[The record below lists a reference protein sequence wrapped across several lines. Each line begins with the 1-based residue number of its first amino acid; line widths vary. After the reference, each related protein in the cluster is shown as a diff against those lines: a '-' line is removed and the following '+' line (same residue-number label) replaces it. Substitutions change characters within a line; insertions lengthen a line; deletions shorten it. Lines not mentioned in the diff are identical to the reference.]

1 MNKHR
6 LYEFLGARKT
16 CYLGSVQCYINF
28 CENCIVSTTARYK
41 NYLST
46 IICRKIVILLCKTL
60 EVHAW
65 VHLICLL
72 LASIKVSIVLL
83 WTSKWHQVCL
93 NTMPS
98 FHVHNLLMVSQ
109 WIMTLIFVS
118 HLAFLQIW
126 HVKGTLNDSRV
137 NVCVYIFDVGPFSRH
152 VDSFSW
158 CRCCDMSSLVLI
170 TCAYMC
176 VFVYTC
182 NMWPLLC
189 LSIRESLRDYGMG
202 MMPPFGMMERRSS
215 WMMHDM
221 PPGGPMPPGARY
233 VIVYMYM

>member
-1 MNKHR
+1 MNQQQSRDLWHVVQHVRYKGRNVMLRLNRKKIVVPEMNKHR

-83 WTSKWHQVCL
+83 
-93 NTMPS
+93 
-98 FHVHNLLMVSQ
+98 
-109 WIMTLIFVS
+109 
-118 HLAFLQIW
+118 
-126 HVKGTLNDSRV
+126 
-137 NVCVYIFDVGPFSRH
+137 
-152 VDSFSW
+152 
-158 CRCCDMSSLVLI
+158 
-170 TCAYMC
+170 
-176 VFVYTC
+176 
-182 NMWPLLC
+182 
-189 LSIRESLRDYGMG
+189 
-202 MMPPFGMMERRSS
+202 
-215 WMMHDM
+215 
-221 PPGGPMPPGARY
+221 
-233 VIVYMYM
+233 